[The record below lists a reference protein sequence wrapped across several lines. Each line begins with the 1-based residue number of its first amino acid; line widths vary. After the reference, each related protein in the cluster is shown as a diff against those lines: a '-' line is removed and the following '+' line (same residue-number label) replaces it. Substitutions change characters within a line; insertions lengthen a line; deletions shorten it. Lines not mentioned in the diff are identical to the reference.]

1 MFGYSSL
8 DRSISDQRFHMALTN
23 IAIKLSTLYSSLRWR
38 YYGVC
43 GLVVLSS
50 VLSFPVAAFGT
61 DEDQVRQGLPGRRI
75 SGASRLP
82 SSACAQN
89 AEPLVAIVPETN
101 LGKTAVAEPTLW
113 ISVPEVQTAKQL
125 EFYLFNTQDE
135 IIYQTNLIVEP
146 SADLVGLDLSTMVNA
161 PKLEVDQR
169 YRWAA
174 SIVCNPANR
183 SENISVEG
191 WVDRVAPS
199 TVEEQGLWYD
209 HLGVLV
215 EQLQHQPQ
223 NQDVLSQWQRLM
235 ASARLDKIVPMSV
248 DSDSLGITTITDS
261 PN

>member
-1 MFGYSSL
+1 MT
-8 DRSISDQRFHMALTN
+8 LTN
-23 IAIKLSTLYSSLRWR
+23 ISINLNALSSRHQWR
-38 YYGVC
+38 RC
-43 GLVVLSS
+43 GILSFAVLLGVLSAPTAS
-50 VLSFPVAAFGT
+50 LGA

-101 LGKTAVAEPTLW
+101 LGKTAVAEPTIWL
-113 ISVPEVQTAKQL
+113 SVPEVQTSRQL
-125 EFYLFNTQDE
+125 EFYLFNTHDE
-135 IIYQTNLIVEP
+135 IIYRTSLTIQPN
-146 SADLVGLDLSTMVNA
+146 ADLMGLDLSTMVNA

-174 SIVCNPANR
+174 SIVCNPDNR
-183 SENISVEG
+183 SEDISVEG
-191 WVDRVAPS
+191 WVDRVNPS
-199 TVEEQGLWYD
+199 MAGEQGLWYD
-209 HLGVLV
+209 RLGVLV

-235 ASARLDKIVPMSV
+235 ASARLDGIVPLSV
-248 DSDSLGITTITDS
+248 NTDSVEITTTTDN